1 MRERMLCGTAQA
13 RPEDERR
20 LWHVT
25 RGIVAALFGVSM
37 LAIVL
42 LLLFAF
48 PVVEFDRKRQE
59 YGTLLPMAAFG
70 VAAGLCLAILVSK
83 WPRRH
88 VCGAIQ
94 RAALPAACAALFFVQ
109 VFICYHGYF
118 LMGWDS
124 ISTMKSAYAIA
135 GGDELI
141 DNYYLSLY
149 PNNALLTLLFGG
161 LMRLFRL
168 AAHGARLDRCVF
180 FLIVVQCALNSATA
194 YLLTRIAQRW
204 FCSARAAAGTFL
216 VYAGFTG
223 LSPWLMVPYSDSMGL
238 IVPTLILYIY
248 QRWREGENSRAFW
261 PVLGVLTWIGYSIK
275 PQCCIV
281 SVAIVLYEGVR
292 MIMTR
297 RAAAW
302 LCGALCVLLLT
313 VVGAGPVTDAIL
325 DASPIEM
332 REGRDIGGLLH
343 YVMLGLNPESH
354 GVYRDEDMYVSARA
368 ENPQARREAQLAVIR
383 ERISAMS
390 AEDWVE
396 HLTKKALSNF
406 ADSPVIW
413 SFGGAICWQ
422 EIEDKDDFFSP
433 LIKRLIAVGEV
444 NVGFSGLF
452 VYFECFWLA
461 ILVFSLLAPVLLWKL
476 RRQGNQ
482 ADLLS
487 VMMLSVFGLLLFQ
500 MIFEAGNRYFM
511 VYTPFMV
518 LLAAAALREL
528 TKRIGRRRERGNK
541 ECSIA

>member
-1 MRERMLCGTAQA
+1 MREKALCGTEQA
-13 RPEDERR
+13 RPEDRR
-20 LWHVT
+20 RAWHVAQ
-25 RGIVAALFGVSM
+25 GAVAVLFGAAM

-59 YGTLLPMAAFG
+59 YGTLLPMAALG
-70 VAAGLCLAILVSK
+70 VAAGLCLAALVRRCP
-83 WPRRH
+83 PRHAGRA
-88 VCGAIQ
+88 VR

-161 LMRLFRL
+161 LMKLFRL
-168 AAHGARLDRCVF
+168 LSPGARLDRCVF
-180 FLIVVQCALNSATA
+180 FLIVVQCVLSCATA

-204 FCSARAAAGTFL
+204 FRSGRAAAGTFL
-216 VYAGFTG
+216 AYAGFTG
-223 LSPWLMVPYSDSMGL
+223 LSPWLIVPYSDSMGL
-238 IVPTLILYIY
+238 MVPTLILYIY
-248 QRWREGENSRAFW
+248 QRWRDGRGGWAFW
-261 PVLGVLTWIGYSIK
+261 PLLGVLTWIGYSVK

-292 MIMTR
+292 MILTR
-297 RAAAW
+297 RAASW

-313 VVGAGPVTDAIL
+313 AVGAGPVTDAIL

-354 GVYRDEDMYVSARA
+354 GVYRDEDMYLSARA
-368 ENPQARREAQLAVIR
+368 ESPQARREAQLAVIR
-383 ERISAMS
+383 ERLAAMS
-390 AEDWVE
+390 AGDWAE
-396 HLTKKALSNF
+396 HLAKKALSNF
-406 ADSPVIW
+406 ADAPVIW

-422 EIEDKDDFFSP
+422 EIEDKDGFFSP

-444 NVGFSGLF
+444 NVGFSPLF
-452 VYFECFWLA
+452 VYFECVWLA
-461 ILVFSLLAPVLLWKL
+461 ILVFSLLAPVLLWRL
-476 RRQGNQ
+476 RRRGDQ
-482 ADLLS
+482 ADLLC
-487 VMMLSVFGLLLFQ
+487 VMMLSVFGLVLFQ

-518 LLAAAALREL
+518 LLAVAALREL
-528 TKRIGRRRERGNK
+528 TGRRRMGGENAG
-541 ECSIA
+541 CSID